1 MEIKSSLQLI
11 IKILIIIGLP
21 LLILFYVDNK
31 GKIVESDES
40 DNKSTREI
48 AIINEDNGVE
58 EEDELIF
65 LGEEVST
72 VLNDNQGQNYKWT
85 VVGRSTAEQ
94 GLREIGRALSELQSR
109 GHLVW
114 R

>member
-11 IKILIIIGLP
+11 IKILIIIELP

-58 EEDELIF
+58 VEDELIF

-94 GLREIGRALSELQSR
+94 GQIGRAACRER
-109 GHLVW
+109 G
-114 R
+114 